1 MFHAVMQKDILCT
14 TYEVFLPKYNLHNL
28 IKAGLKTEQLRDKLN
43 TTTRT
48 QTAKF
53 IIQSK

>member
-1 MFHAVMQKDILCT
+1 MLHAVMQKDIPGT
-14 TYEVFLPKYNLHNL
+14 TYEVFLPKNNSHNL
-28 IKAGLKTEQLRDKLN
+28 IKAGLNTELLRDKLN

-48 QTAKF
+48 QIAKF

>member
-1 MFHAVMQKDILCT
+1 MQKDILCT